1 MAKSNKSKQD
11 KQDWQDIESRL
22 QRGEAVSCYPGEPPT
37 RLINGWYVR
46 GISKAELAWH
56 RSRRP
61 QPVTGSAFALDPTA
75 IHECDDVV
83 AQLQKEEDD
92 APPR

>member
-1 MAKSNKSKQD
+1 MKQPPPF
-11 KQDWQDIESRL
+11 QHARL
-22 QRGEAVSCYPGEPPT
+22 KRGEAVSVFKGEPPT
-37 RLINGWYVR
+37 RYFLDTKTGVGHYVR
-46 GISKAELAWH
+46 GLSKAELAWH
-56 RSRRP
+56 QSRSP

-92 APPR
+92 APPRDRL